1 MPTSLDKALAAIAIS
16 TFEGLGFLLATE
28 DEGEGRREPFEGLT
42 ARVDFRGASSGCLEL
57 RLSADV
63 LEELAGNMLAIE
75 CDPPRD
81 LQLDALGEVANVLIG
96 NFMPVLGGG
105 VQMGTPRVE
114 DRWTPPIGEP
124 MAHTR
129 LSVEC
134 GKADVV
140 VYVEAAR

>member
-16 TFEGLGFLLATE
+16 TFEGLGFLFATE
-28 DEGEGRREPFEGLT
+28 EEGDGSREPFEGLM
-42 ARVDFRGASSGCLEL
+42 ARIDFQGASTGCLEL

-63 LEELAGNMLAIE
+63 LEELAGNMLVQS
-75 CDPPRD
+75 DPPRD

-96 NFMPVLGGG
+96 NFIPVLGAGI
-105 VQMGTPRVE
+105 QMGTPRVE
-114 DRWTPPIGEP
+114 DWSSPPIGEP

-129 LSVEC
+129 LNVES

-140 VYVEAAR
+140 VYREAAR